1 LIAWLKWGIMATE
14 KANFVGLGFF
24 ISSGM
29 KKILVPSDLSPTANI
44 GLKLAVPIAQHTG
57 AVIHLVNF
65 TKHPITTTFT
75 AMGDVNTKVDEEE
88 ERYILQ
94 LLQANRVKLQDLV
107 DEYKGQAKIEFS
119 IVDDDFR
126 DGIDEYLEKESIDL
140 IVMGTSGEEN
150 LKEIFT
156 GNHTEQA
163 IQVSSCPVLSV
174 RDGFSIQS
182 FRNIVV
188 AVSCIDDAKI
198 RDGLGEIYKL
208 AAAFKSTVHIVHV
221 VDPASD
227 SPRDMNN
234 YFSSL
239 AVNSMLVPFTINI
252 LEGYDQVETVMQFAH
267 EIRGG
272 LIAVIK
278 QSPKRA
284 FRIFSSHFSERIIKK
299 EGRPV
304 FTVNTSNKSNEMKS

>member
-1 LIAWLKWGIMATE
+1 MGNYSNRNFNLCRARIFYFWGY
-14 KANFVGLGFF
+14 
-24 ISSGM
+24 M

-75 AMGDVNTKVDEEE
+75 AMGDVNTKVDDEEQ
-88 ERYILQ
+88 RYILQ
-94 LLQANRVKLQDLV
+94 LLHANKVKLQDLV
-107 DEYKGQAKIEFS
+107 DQYKDQARIEFA
-119 IVDDDFR
+119 IVDDEFR
-126 DGIDEYLEKESIDL
+126 NGMDEYLEKENIDL

-150 LKEIFT
+150 LKEIFI
-156 GNHTEQA
+156 GNHTEQT

-174 RDGFSIQS
+174 RDGFTIQS

-188 AVSCIDDAKI
+188 AVSCIDDDKI
-198 RDGLGEIYKL
+198 RNGLSELYKL
-208 AAAFKSTVHIVHV
+208 ASAFKATVHIVHV

-227 SPRDMNN
+227 SPRDMNE
-234 YFSSL
+234 YLSSL
-239 AVNSMLVPFTINI
+239 AVNSMLVPYTINI
-252 LEGYDQVETVMQFAH
+252 LEGHDQVETVMQFSQ
-267 EIRGG
+267 EIRAG
-272 LIAVIK
+272 LVAVIK

-284 FRIFSSHFSERIIKK
+284 FRIFSNHFSERIIKK

>member
-1 LIAWLKWGIMATE
+1 
-14 KANFVGLGFF
+14 
-24 ISSGM
+24 
-29 KKILVPSDLSPTANI
+29 
-44 GLKLAVPIAQHTG
+44 
-57 AVIHLVNF
+57 VN
-65 TKHPITTTFT
+65 K
-75 AMGDVNTKVDEEE
+75 
-88 ERYILQ
+88 
-94 LLQANRVKLQDLV
+94 VKLQDLV
-107 DEYKGQAKIEFS
+107 DQYKEQAKIEFS
-119 IVDDDFR
+119 IVDDEFR
-126 DGIDEYLEKESIDL
+126 DGMDEYLERESIDL

-174 RDGFSIQS
+174 RDGFSIHS
-182 FRNIVV
+182 LRNIVA
-188 AVSCIDDAKI
+188 AVSCIDDDKI
-198 RDGLGEIYKL
+198 RTGLGELYKL
-208 AAAFKSTVHIVHV
+208 AAAFKATVHIVHV

-227 SPRDMNN
+227 SSRDMND

-239 AVNSMLVPFTINI
+239 AVNSMLVPYTINI
-252 LEGYDQVETVMQFAH
+252 LEGHDQVETVMQFSQ
-267 EIRGG
+267 EIRAG